1 MLKSYRLLTLF
12 GRNNFMDIGQ
22 DIVLPAGDFP
32 FLILANVDYT
42 YGFGTGI
49 LHTPQRESIDKQLE
63 SVFE

>member
-1 MLKSYRLLTLF
+1 
-12 GRNNFMDIGQ
+12 MDIGQ